1 MGDEALRMVED
12 LYDVLGSDDVVAAL
26 ADDDANRR
34 MRETLD
40 RVATADFEVRMRA
53 PGHLG
58 TTELRGRG
66 AQGFRSIWEEWTG
79 PFELFQIELERR
91 FDRGDQIVDLVKLK
105 ARTRTGGV
113 PMEQA
118 GAAVWT
124 LRDGRLAKAEF
135 YLQRDEA
142 LQAAGI
148 DPGRPGG

>member
-12 LYDVLGSDDVVAAL
+12 VYEVLGSDDVVAAL
-26 ADDDANRR
+26 ADDDVNRR

-66 AQGFRSIWEEWTG
+66 ADGFRSIWEDWTG
-79 PFELFQIELERR
+79 PFERFHIELERR
-91 FDRGDQIVDLVKLK
+91 FQRGDQIVDLVRLS

-113 PMEQA
+113 AMEQD
-118 GAAVWT
+118 GGAVWT
-124 LRDGRLAKAEF
+124 LREGKLARAEF
-135 YLQRDEA
+135 FLQRGEA

-148 DPGRPGG
+148 DPDRPGS